1 MDERDEKKA
10 RASRRLRFAV
20 TGALLGV
27 ASTGSGCGPSEPVM
41 VNPAPPPEAVETS
54 NPVAHEE
61 APPDETANPIG
72 DEEPPPEAPPPDEE
86 TTTPRPPA
94 DEPTTTAG
102 TRGPE
107 ATANPR
113 GNEDE
118 LPPPLPIGELDD

>member
-61 APPDETANPIG
+61 APPDETAKAAL
-72 DEEPPPEAPPPDEE
+72 DS
-86 TTTPRPPA
+86 TL
-94 DEPTTTAG
+94 
-102 TRGPE
+102 
-107 ATANPR
+107 
-113 GNEDE
+113 NEGSSRRWVWVFHT
-118 LPPPLPIGELDD
+118 LHIAIA